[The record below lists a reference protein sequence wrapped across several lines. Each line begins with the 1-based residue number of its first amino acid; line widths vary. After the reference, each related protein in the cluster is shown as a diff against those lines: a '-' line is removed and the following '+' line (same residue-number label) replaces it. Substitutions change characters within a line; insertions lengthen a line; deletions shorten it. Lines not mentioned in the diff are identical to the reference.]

1 MIGRIA
7 SVNLD
12 DEVDAAVSS
21 ESLAGTRTDHPCTHN
36 RKENPMSLDNAVSRM
51 PSAPCTLTSPT
62 DEDDGLFPLP
72 ASTARV
78 ESRPAYRSAEPESVR
93 TGWSPDSRSR
103 LDDVSRRSS
112 SGGGTFRTTSRRL
125 RSTTVFNSDGSRRHL
140 EVLEEA
146 GLTRRMIARSAKVSL
161 KALSTISS
169 QTQKSIDASVAQRVL
184 AVTFHPSDDRKRT
197 PGVGAQRRIR
207 ALVAMGFPF
216 SALAQRLGVSQAVLE
231 SLPEKGLIRVALWES
246 IDRLYDELSMTSE
259 APNPAVRDWARD
271 VQGWAPPLAWD
282 DDEIDDYR
290 ARPHRPRGLKSLD
303 PVAVE
308 RRLNGERSINL
319 TLADQEAI
327 VKVALSQKWPVAR
340 LADVL
345 SCDERA
351 ANTRLVRYRS
361 RMRTKSAAHG
371 ESVSDVA

>member
-216 SALAQRLGVSQAVLE
+216 SDLAQRLGVSQAVLE

-259 APNPAVRDWARD
+259 APNPAVRDWAREFR
-271 VQGWAPPLAWD
+271 VGRLRWRGMTMRSTTIEP
-282 DDEIDDYR
+282 
-290 ARPHRPRGLKSLD
+290 ARTGP
-303 PVAVE
+303 AVS
-308 RRLNGERSINL
+308 NRSILLPSN
-319 TLADQEAI
+319 
-327 VKVALSQKWPVAR
+327 VV
-340 LADVL
+340 
-345 SCDERA
+345 
-351 ANTRLVRYRS
+351 
-361 RMRTKSAAHG
+361 
-371 ESVSDVA
+371 